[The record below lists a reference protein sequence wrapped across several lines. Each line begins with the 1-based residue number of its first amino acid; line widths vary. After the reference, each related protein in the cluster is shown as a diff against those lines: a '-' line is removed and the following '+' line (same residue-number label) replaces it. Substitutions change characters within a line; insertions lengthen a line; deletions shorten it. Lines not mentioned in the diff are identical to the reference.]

1 MAKRHAEPYRL
12 FKRGDIYHAYIS
24 LVLETGERIQFRETT
39 GAVSEQKA
47 VEYCLKR
54 IGQIQKKAHLQAS
67 GELPILTIDEA
78 FARFFLERGQYQ
90 TLPKQKLTRLE
101 NLKRDLGVT
110 YLHEITETVVNSLVA
125 KYRQT
130 LKNSTINRY
139 LALLSVIINVAEYE
153 WRVKTYRLQ
162 INRFKLK
169 EPAENIKFLKNKDVA
184 KKIID
189 NAAKHLK
196 PIIYTAL
203 YTGLRPNNIRNLK
216 WENIDFANNQITVK
230 IKDRNKDGGKNHTI
244 PMIDKLKNIIEEQP
258 KINEY
263 VFNYHG
269 KPIKSVS
276 RSWHSIFYKFVP
288 ADNITPDDVVEHRL
302 IKNKK
307 TGKFEKI
314 AYKRVLKDP
323 TLPYTDFYTL
333 RHTAATWILKET
345 NNLRIT
351 QQILGHA
358 DIKTTLK
365 YAHVLDEEKRN
376 ALNSVFE

>member
-1 MAKRHAEPYRL
+1 M